1 METITKFSPT
11 ELDIIK
17 EIISIA
23 FSKSAD
29 SFALMAKQKILISYA
44 DLQFTQ
50 PPKVLINSDYD
61 PKEELITVISDLIGD
76 LTGKIILIFNK
87 TDRQNLVKSC
97 MDMEYTEDEEFKKME
112 AAFLLEF
119 GNILTGSIVT
129 QFSNIFHLKMYG
141 KVPFIQS
148 GLITKIMDFVTKD
161 CELNSSMILT
171 IQTEFVIK
179 NIKLRP
185 HLLLIFD
192 ETSLDK
198 IQDIISNYDMNKK
211 VLFSL

>member
-1 METITKFSPT
+1 METITKFNSA

-44 DLQFTQ
+44 DLKFSQ

-61 PKEELITVISDLIGD
+61 PKEELITVISNLIGD
-76 LTGKIILIFNK
+76 LSGKIMLIFNK
-87 TDRQNLVKSC
+87 TDRENLVKSC
-97 MDMEYTEDEEFKKME
+97 MGMEYVEDEEFKKIE
-112 AAFLLEF
+112 EAFLLEF
-119 GNILTGSIVT
+119 GNIITGSIVT
-129 QFSNIFHLKMYG
+129 QFSNIFHLKMHG
-141 KVPFIQS
+141 EVPFIKS
-148 GLITKIMDFVTKD
+148 GLITYIMDFVTKD
-161 CELNSSMILT
+161 CELISSMILT
-171 IQTEFVIK
+171 IQTEFIIK
-179 NIKLRP
+179 KIKLKP

-198 IQDIISNYDMNKK
+198 MQYIISTYDMNKK
-211 VLFSL
+211 VLF

>member
-44 DLQFTQ
+44 DLRFTQ

-76 LTGKIILIFNK
+76 LTGKIILVFNK
-87 TDRQNLVKSC
+87 TDRKILVKSC
-97 MDMEYTEDEEFKKME
+97 MDMEYAEDEEFKKME
-112 AAFLLEF
+112 EAFLLEF

-129 QFSNIFHLKMYG
+129 QFSNIFHLSMHG

-148 GLITKIMDFVTKD
+148 GLITNIMDYVSKD

-198 IQDIISNYDMNKK
+198 IQDIISKYDMNKK